1 MEMPML
7 PPFGADQAFG
17 DDEIID
23 IILFSIPKS
32 WHKEMDRQG
41 FDPMENTPG
50 ELVTFLEQIESSE
63 DFDGDKVASK
73 KKEGKSSS
81 KKKDTSKSGGSKY
94 CKVHGQ
100 CNHTTEECRSLKGDN
115 KKAKYS
121 DSHDKKPYSNK
132 TWSRKA
138 EESREK
144 SKKELAAF
152 ISKAVAKG
160 VKKELASMDKKRKSS
175 DDDDELDLNQFD
187 LEGFNYEAMDNLKI
201 DSDDDET
208 EVEV

>member
-1 MEMPML
+1 M
-7 PPFGADQAFG
+7 
-17 DDEIID
+17 
-23 IILFSIPKS
+23 
-32 WHKEMDRQG
+32 
-41 FDPMENTPG
+41 
-50 ELVTFLEQIESSE
+50 
-63 DFDGDKVASK
+63 
-73 KKEGKSSS
+73 
-81 KKKDTSKSGGSKY
+81 
-94 CKVHGQ
+94 HGQ
-100 CNHTTEECRSLKGDN
+100 CNHTTEECCSLKGDN

-160 VKKELASMDKKRKSS
+160 VKKELASMDKTRKSNGN
-175 DDDDELDLNQFD
+175 DELDLNQFD

-201 DSDDDET
+201 DSDDDDVET